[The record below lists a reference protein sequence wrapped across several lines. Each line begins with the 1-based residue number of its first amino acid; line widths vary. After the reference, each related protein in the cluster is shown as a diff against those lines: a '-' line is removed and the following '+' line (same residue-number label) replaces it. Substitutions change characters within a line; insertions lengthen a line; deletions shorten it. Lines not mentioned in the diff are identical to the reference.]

1 MIERTLP
8 APIDWECSSYWIM
21 QVNEIVWSEVEQQIA
36 KDAFEKAYQRETN
49 ALIAQVREYASGI
62 TKLNEV
68 WRLHDYLSA
77 RRHDID
83 GKYDYDYSA
92 LLFLFARL
100 VKEEWLKLEDLSG
113 LDQSKLAKINALARM

>member
-1 MIERTLP
+1 
-8 APIDWECSSYWIM
+8 M
-21 QVNEIVWSEVEQQIA
+21 QVNEIIWSEVEQQIA

-49 ALIAQVREYASGI
+49 ALITQVRKYASEI
-62 TKLNEV
+62 TELDEV

-113 LDQSKLAKINALARM
+113 LEQSKLAKIAALARM

>member
-1 MIERTLP
+1 MG
-8 APIDWECSSYWIM
+8 WECSKYWTM
-21 QVNEIVWSEVEQQIA
+21 QVNETIWSDVEQQIA
-36 KDAFEKAYQRETN
+36 KNAFQKAYQRETN
-49 ALIAQVREYASGI
+49 ALITQVREYASGI
-62 TKLNEV
+62 TELDEV
-68 WRLHDYLSA
+68 WRLHDFLSA

-113 LDQSKLAKINALARM
+113 LDQSKLAKITALARM

>member
-1 MIERTLP
+1 
-8 APIDWECSSYWIM
+8 M
-21 QVNEIVWSEVEQQIA
+21 QVNEIIWSEVEQQIA

-49 ALIAQVREYASGI
+49 ALITQVREYASEI
-62 TKLNEV
+62 TELDQV
-68 WRLHDYLSA
+68 WRLHDFLSA

-113 LDQSKLAKINALARM
+113 LDQSKLAKINALAQM

>member
-1 MIERTLP
+1 
-8 APIDWECSSYWIM
+8 M
-21 QVNEIVWSEVEQQIA
+21 QVNEIIWSEVEQQIA

-49 ALIAQVREYASGI
+49 ALITQVRKYASEI
-62 TKLNEV
+62 TELDEV
-68 WRLHDYLSA
+68 WCLHDYLSA

-113 LDQSKLAKINALARM
+113 LEQSKLAKINALARM